1 MVTPGWRQGWSE
13 ELRIATNSTLSTL
26 SESDYESFVDV
37 LAFWEVFRLM
47 LKADAL
53 MSSCVKAFAG
63 TRACGTKADHEFDAL
78 LERGIAKGK
87 VLFKDVYLVSQLLN
101 HYVNPHQRLMS
112 RTTASTDYVEPI
124 TLDTQQSR
132 DLNNGPTLGSQY
144 TDQLKKQESSSNVA
158 RSTEDIRSE
167 FWGSTAD
174 SGSIAIDKASS
185 VNYDLKSC
193 SNSFDNWNMF
203 AKFLSTSNTAS
214 KQFMLPLYSKIPFIS
229 LGNFV
234 VFYRINEGSFGKV
247 HVGFHK
253 LHRRTYALKVISK
266 TQFNSDTSLF
276 RRLKDEMS
284 LVTAVVHPNVVRTF
298 EIIETV
304 STLVIAMEYC
314 DGGDM
319 IGLIKD
325 YSPMSES
332 MARTIFRMVANG
344 VNYLHSSNICH
355 RDIKPENIFLKRIVR
370 KSSGLISNTSAT
382 ATSQINDQ
390 PINLPNGTMAYIL
403 KIGDFGAA
411 TRIPEDRLLLDTV
424 GTMSYAAPEVLGC
437 GGVMGYCGKSADI
450 WSLGILLY
458 AMLFGELPW
467 HNEDINLQDAVQQ
480 ILNNPIKIPLDISA
494 SLTHLLRHMLQ
505 VNPSKRPSVKEVLA
519 HPWLSEV
526 AEDHL
531 IVKKIKPTFSKPS

>member
-1 MVTPGWRQGWSE
+1 MVTSGWRKGWSE
-13 ELRIATNSTLSTL
+13 ELKHATNASLSTL
-26 SESDYESFVDV
+26 SDSDYESFVDV

-53 MSSCVKAFAG
+53 MSSCVKAFSG
-63 TRACGTKADHEFDAL
+63 TRACGTKADQEFDML

-87 VLFKDVYLVSQLLN
+87 ALFKDIYLVSQLLN
-101 HYVNPHQRLMS
+101 HYVNPHQRVMS
-112 RTTASTDYVEPI
+112 DSTSTDCVDS
-124 TLDTQQSR
+124 LVSDTEATRESS
-132 DLNNGPTLGSQY
+132 NGRTLGSYQGD
-144 TDQLKKQESSSNVA
+144 TARMNGLFGTVA
-158 RSTEDIRSE
+158 RSTQDASANCWRNASDH
-167 FWGSTAD
+167 GC
-174 SGSIAIDKASS
+174 IAIDKPSTETLQSLAGVSS
-185 VNYDLKSC
+185 FES
-193 SNSFDNWNMF
+193 WNIF
-203 AKFLSTSNTAS
+203 AKLLGMSSGTS
-214 KQFMLPLYSKIPFIS
+214 KQRMLPLYSKIPFIS

-266 TQFNSDTSLF
+266 AQFNCDSSLF

-284 LVTAVVHPNVVRTF
+284 LVTAVVHPNIVRTF
-298 EIIETV
+298 EILETV

-332 MARTIFRMVANG
+332 MARTIFRMVASG
-344 VNYLHSSNICH
+344 LHYLHSSNICH
-355 RDIKPENIFLKRIVR
+355 RDIKPENIFLKRVIR
-370 KSSGLISNTSAT
+370 KSGGGNSLPNDSNHSNTKC
-382 ATSQINDQ
+382 TSPQA
-390 PINLPNGTMAYIL
+390 GMMSYVL

-411 TRIPEDRLLLDTV
+411 TRMPEDRLLLDTV

-467 HNEDINLQDAVQQ
+467 HNEDINLREAVQQ
-480 ILNNPIKIPLDISA
+480 IVNNPITFPPEMSP
-494 SLTHLLRHMLQ
+494 SLTNLLGEMLQ
-505 VNPSKRPSVKEVLA
+505 INPSLRPTVKEVLA
-519 HPWLSEV
+519 HPWLCEG
-526 AEDHL
+526 ADEHL
-531 IVKKIKPTFSKPS
+531 VVKKIRPTLSKPS